1 LLSILSVAVS
11 LFLVVTLLVALRELT
26 LPAEGAGEISLY
38 DVRGRRV
45 RVLARGG
52 FAAGDQSLSW
62 DGRDTTGRRV
72 APGVYFALVRVGAL
86 TMTGH
91 VLRLE

>member
-1 LLSILSVAVS
+1 V
-11 LFLVVTLLVALRELT
+11 RE
-26 LPAEGAGEISLY
+26 
-38 DVRGRRV
+38 
-45 RVLARGG
+45 LARGG
-52 FAAGDQSLSW
+52 FAAGDQSLNW
-62 DGRDTTGRRV
+62 DGRDASGRRV